1 MAPPKTQ
8 EAAGEG
14 KVTADDIEAFEGIGQ
29 ELEILKPKLASIDA
43 GIEKAK
49 MASGDEKAKLEA
61 RVMAEMKYLK
71 VEVEIVKLR
80 AERARK
86 EREFKMAGNREANM
100 SHEKDMF
107 DLRVREMKL
116 RAELP
121 IPHTVVEFPSA
132 DEKMETV
139 SRVAS
144 VPDELEGNLFPNAD
158 GKPSEWHPED
168 AVGSDNANPASIAP
182 PTWDEQ
188 QTIEP
193 APGLKVEGAPKG
205 GPY

>member
-8 EAAGEG
+8 KTAGEG
-14 KVTADDIEAFEGIGQ
+14 KAPERGDIETPKEDPFQDWESMK
-29 ELEILKPKLASIDA
+29 LKLASIDA
-43 GIEKAK
+43 EIEKAK
-49 MASGDEKAKLEA
+49 MASGVEKAKLEA
-61 RVMAEMKYLK
+61 RVMAEMKCLK

-158 GKPSEWHPED
+158 GNPSEWHPED
-168 AVGSDNANPASIAP
+168 AVGSDNANPASDSMPLIYS
-182 PTWDEQ
+182 
-188 QTIEP
+188 
-193 APGLKVEGAPKG
+193 PGMIDDNQCVDGNTQ
-205 GPY
+205 